1 MRNTSRLFAL
11 LDVISIILLATQF
24 WSMVTHLNQIPDQ
37 LLSQIK
43 VALLIPL
50 FLSLFVSAAGL
61 FLYKRFGFI
70 TYYVQ
75 FPFRLIVWVF
85 SIGFL
90 TYLPELFQVS
100 LSEKWFYI
108 LLKVCFVAEFFRLYF
123 TIQTHRDQLRNNY

>member
-1 MRNTSRLFAL
+1 MRNTGRFFGL
-11 LDVISIILLATQF
+11 LDVISIMLLASQF
-24 WSMVTHLNQIPDQ
+24 WNVVTHLDRIPDQ

-43 VALLIPL
+43 VAFLMPL
-50 FLSLFVSAAGL
+50 FLSLFISAAGL
-61 FLYKRFGFI
+61 LQYKRFGFI

-100 LSEKWFYI
+100 LSEKWFYV

-123 TIQTHRDQLRNNY
+123 TIQIHRDQLRNNY